1 MSKVVLLECQ
11 DYDSDIIKEKLLYAF
26 RLLNIDLNKFQSF
39 LLKPNLLMKKKPE
52 EATTTH
58 PAVVKA
64 IGSILMDLKKDV
76 VLADSPGGPYTQR
89 RLEGVYTASGLKNV
103 CDELGIKLNYDISS
117 SVLRYNKGVMLKNI
131 DLIKPFFNSQALIS
145 LAKLKTHRMAIY
157 TGAVKNLFGL
167 IPGGKKAEM
176 HFKYQEVDRFMDMLL
191 DILEATRPILGI
203 IDGIV
208 AMEGEGPSA
217 GNPKKLNV
225 LIVSDDLLA
234 ADYIACKIIGL
245 DIERV
250 PLLRVAED
258 RGLLEVNNIEVIG
271 DNIDHF
277 IAKDFKI
284 PDSSGIS
291 FLENRIPQP
300 IKDALNNLMTPKPVF
315 NRNHCIGCKEC
326 FNACPAQAI
335 EMKERKAYVDLSKC
349 IKCYCCHELCP
360 AKAITIKR
368 SFLFEK
374 ILK

>member
-1 MSKVVLLECQ
+1 MAKVVLIKCQ
-11 DYDSDIIKEKLLYAF
+11 DYNSDIIKEKLLFAF
-26 RLLNIDLNKFQSF
+26 KLLDINLDQFQSY
-39 LLKPNLLMKKKPE
+39 LLKPNLLMKKRPE

-64 IGSILMDLKKDV
+64 MGSILMDLKKDV
-76 VLADSPGGPYTQR
+76 ILADSPGGPYTQR
-89 RLEGVYTASGLKNV
+89 RLESVYAASGLKKV

-117 SVLRYNKGVMLKNI
+117 SILRHNKGVMLKNV

-145 LAKLKTHRMAIY
+145 LAKLKTHRMAVY

-217 GNPKKLNV
+217 GNPRKLNV

-234 ADYIACKIIGL
+234 ADYVACKIIGL
-245 DIERV
+245 DIEKV

-258 RGLLEVNNIEVIG
+258 RGLLEENSIEILG
-271 DNIDHF
+271 DDVSQF
-277 IAKDFKI
+277 IVKDFRI

-291 FLENRIPQP
+291 FLGDRIPKP
-300 IKDALNNLMTPKPVF
+300 IKGVLNNLMTPKPVF

-335 EMKERKAYVDLSKC
+335 EMKQRKAYVDLSKC

-374 ILK
+374 IIK